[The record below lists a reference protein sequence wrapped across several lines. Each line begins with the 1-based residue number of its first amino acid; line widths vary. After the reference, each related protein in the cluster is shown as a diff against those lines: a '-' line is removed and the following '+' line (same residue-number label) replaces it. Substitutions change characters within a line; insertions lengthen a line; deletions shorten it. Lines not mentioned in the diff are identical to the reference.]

1 MSTTALFVIVKIWKQ
16 FICLSMGEWLN
27 KVWYLCIMKHYS
39 AVRRNERLLHAT
51 IWRDVKGVMLNEQ
64 KLILKI
70 CLYNILKIT
79 KLWRR
84 QTD

>member
-16 FICLSMGEWLN
+16 FICPSMGEWLN
-27 KVWYLCIMKHYS
+27 KAWYLCIMKQYS
-39 AVRRNERLLHAT
+39 AVRRNERLLRAT
-51 IWRDVKGVMLNEQ
+51 VWRDVKGVMLNEQ

-70 CLYNILKIT
+70 CLYIILKIT

-84 QTD
+84 QRD